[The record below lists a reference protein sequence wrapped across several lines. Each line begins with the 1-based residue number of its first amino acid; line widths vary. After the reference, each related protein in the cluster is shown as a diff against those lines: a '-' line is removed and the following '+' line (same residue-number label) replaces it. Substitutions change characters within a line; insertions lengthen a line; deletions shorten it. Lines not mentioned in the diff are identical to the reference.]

1 MNIKLHTPKS
11 LKNGSGMSSLKQFM
25 LSLLA
30 TTVSIALT
38 FGTAAVIDNLKKKK
52 EKREIVMMV
61 MYDMYNTLRSVEKS
75 DTMLRQ
81 AMKYQLQV
89 AEDTAQYNKLKFQMA
104 VLVPQVDYTETTERI
119 FSSSIETINTVGN
132 VLFSESVADFYQARS
147 RYKGIVCDSIAH
159 HVMINNPFSS
169 ARGVI
174 NIDFDYYAL
183 LTKSLL
189 TSMRQSFTQ
198 CKQITRVSD
207 EDLDVYCREREQMK
221 IAAEAEIGA
230 SDVSDDE
237 LLEYVRKIGE
247 AKKKLNL
254 E

>member
-104 VLVPQVDYTETTERI
+104 VLVPQVDYTETTE
-119 FSSSIETINTVGN
+119 
-132 VLFSESVADFYQARS
+132 
-147 RYKGIVCDSIAH
+147 
-159 HVMINNPFSS
+159 
-169 ARGVI
+169 
-174 NIDFDYYAL
+174 
-183 LTKSLL
+183 
-189 TSMRQSFTQ
+189 
-198 CKQITRVSD
+198 
-207 EDLDVYCREREQMK
+207 
-221 IAAEAEIGA
+221 
-230 SDVSDDE
+230 
-237 LLEYVRKIGE
+237 
-247 AKKKLNL
+247 
-254 E
+254 